1 MRINLRVVE
10 GEQRAVD
17 GVRGCDAFAG
27 VIRTDDI
34 RRLAI
39 LAGGA
44 KAEGVSRN
52 EVAAG
57 SVDGRVDR
65 CKLICGDVVRSRD
78 AVANVTLHDG
88 VCA

>member
-1 MRINLRVVE
+1 M
-10 GEQRAVD
+10 
-17 GVRGCDAFAG
+17 RGCDAFAG

-39 LAGGA
+39 LARGA
-44 KAEGVSRN
+44 KAEGVSRD

-57 SVDGRVDR
+57 RIDRWVDR
-65 CKLICGDVVRSRD
+65 CKLICGDVVCGRD
-78 AVANVTLHDG
+78 TVANVTLHNG